1 MIFILDA
8 CSAINLLHIF
18 KEDNNFLENIFKNY
32 KLTFTKKVLEE
43 VKNNLFSNKISLDLD
58 QKQSIRN
65 RQNILF
71 VSNDCEDKKS
81 QEYLK
86 KVIAYNKLNGEFFSS
101 ALALNLS
108 RLEKDY
114 IFFVTDDIPAREEFS
129 DFFQEHKI
137 GNIISTVDFLYTLYQ
152 LEENDIFI
160 KESFFNLKREYLI
173 EIKSFEE
180 KIENLLS
187 CYKKT
192 KELYFLD
199 GLLTD
204 LKNINIEKLKDIEI
218 HHRLPSK
225 IKKESKKIK
234 EYINQLFIN
243 GNRKILFDEID
254 NYIKLIQENKQ
265 YRL

>member
-8 CSAINLLHIF
+8 CSAINLLHVF
-18 KEDNNFLENIFKNY
+18 KEDNNFLEDIFKNY
-32 KLTFTKKVLEE
+32 SLTFTQKVLEE
-43 VKNNLFSNKISLDLD
+43 VKKNLFSNKISLELE
-58 QKQSIRN
+58 QKQNIRN

-71 VSNDCEDKKS
+71 VSNDCEDEKS
-81 QEYLK
+81 QKYLK
-86 KVIAYNKLNGEFFSS
+86 NSIGYTKLNGEFFSS

-114 IFFVTDDIPAREEFS
+114 IFFVTDDIPAREEFLK
-129 DFFQEHKI
+129 FFQEHKI

-180 KIENLLS
+180 EIIKLLS
-187 CYKKT
+187 RYKNS

-204 LKNINIEKLKDIEI
+204 LKNINIKKLKDIEVPS
-218 HHRLPSK
+218 RLPPD
-225 IKKESKKIK
+225 IKEETKKIK

-243 GNRKILFDEID
+243 GNKKKLFDEID
-254 NYIKLIQENKQ
+254 SYIKLIQEKKE

>member
-32 KLTFTKKVLEE
+32 NLTFTQKVLEE
-43 VKNNLFSNKISLDLD
+43 VNNNLFSNKISLELE

-65 RQNILF
+65 RQNTLF
-71 VSNDCEDKKS
+71 RSNECEDENS
-81 QEYLK
+81 QKYLK
-86 KVIAYNKLNGEFFSS
+86 KTINYNKLNGEFFSS

-114 IFFVTDDIPAREEFS
+114 IIFVTDDIPAKEEFLN
-129 DFFQEHKI
+129 FFQEHKI

-152 LEENDIFI
+152 LEEHDIFI

-173 EIKSFEE
+173 EIEGFEQ
-180 KIENLLS
+180 KINHLKLK
-187 CYKKT
+187 YQNKK
-192 KELYFLD
+192 EDYFLD
-199 GLLTD
+199 TLISY
-204 LKNINIEKLKDIEI
+204 LKNIEIEKLQTFEI
-218 HHRLPSK
+218 KTRLPLD
-225 IKKESKKIK
+225 IKKQAKKIQ
-234 EYINQLFIN
+234 EYMNQSFTN
-243 GNRKILFDEID
+243 KKILFDEID
-254 NYIKLIQENKQ
+254 GYLQFIQEKKQ

>member
-32 KLTFTKKVLEE
+32 NLTFTQKVLEE
-43 VKNNLFSNKISLDLD
+43 VNNNLFSNKISLELE

-65 RQNILF
+65 RQNTLF
-71 VSNDCEDKKS
+71 RSNECEDENS
-81 QEYLK
+81 QKYLK
-86 KVIAYNKLNGEFFSS
+86 KTINYNKLNGEFFSS

-114 IFFVTDDIPAREEFS
+114 IIFVTDDIPAKEEFLN
-129 DFFQEHKI
+129 FFQEHKI

-152 LEENDIFI
+152 LEEHDIFI

-180 KIENLLS
+180 KTENLLS
-187 CYKKT
+187 CYRNT
-192 KELYFLD
+192 KESYFLYE
-199 GLLTD
+199 LLMD
-204 LKNINIEKLKDIEI
+204 LKNLDIEKLQIIEVPTKLPPDIKE
-218 HHRLPSK
+218 
-225 IKKESKKIK
+225 ESKKIK
-234 EYINQLFIN
+234 EYMNQSFTN
-243 GNRKILFDEID
+243 KKILFDEID
-254 NYIKLIQENKQ
+254 GYLQFIQEKKQ